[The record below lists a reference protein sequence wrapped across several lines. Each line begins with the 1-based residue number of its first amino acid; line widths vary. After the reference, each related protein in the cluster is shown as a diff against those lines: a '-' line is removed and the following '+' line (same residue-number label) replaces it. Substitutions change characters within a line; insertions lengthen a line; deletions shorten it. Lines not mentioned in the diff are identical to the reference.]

1 MRRYITR
8 RLLQLIPLFFIVT
21 LMTYGIMLL
30 APGGPEDIFL
40 RGEDVHVR
48 MEDIAE
54 LRKVWG
60 LDEPIHVQYYKWL
73 GNVLKG
79 NLGKS
84 FSTQRP
90 VTEAI
95 AGRWLPTVQLGLTMT
110 ILIYLLAIPIGVIV
124 AVRRYSLL
132 DYIVSVFSFLGYAM
146 PNFWVG
152 SMLILLVALPSK
164 GLIPTSGYSTPD
176 ITLASSGLI
185 AVVLDRLRYMFLP
198 ILTGVTG
205 GMAGLVAYMRSSMM
219 DVLQED
225 YVRTARAKGLA
236 HKVVVYKHAL
246 RNALLPIVTIS
257 SGLLG
262 VFFAGNVVLET
273 VFGYPGLGA
282 LSIKAVNSKDYPMVM
297 AFLLIGFFVG
307 TVSSLITDF
316 VYIFVDPRIKYS

>member
-1 MRRYITR
+1 MTR

-30 APGGPEDIFL
+30 APGGPEDVFL
-40 RGEDVHVR
+40 RGEDPNVR
-48 MEDIAE
+48 VEDLVE

-60 LDEPIHVQYYKWL
+60 LDDPIHIQYFKWL
-73 GNVLKG
+73 GNVLRG
-79 NLGKS
+79 NLGRS
-84 FSTQRP
+84 FSTQRS

-95 AGRWLPTVQLGLTMT
+95 AGRWLPSVQLGLTIT
-110 ILIYLLAIPIGVIV
+110 ILTYLLSIPIGVIV

-132 DYIVSVFSFLGYAM
+132 DYIVSGFSFLGYAM

-164 GLIPTSGYSTPD
+164 GVIPTSGYSTPD
-176 ITLASSGLI
+176 ISLATSGLL
-185 AVVLDRLRYMFLP
+185 AVILDRAKYMILP
-198 ILTGVTG
+198 VITGVTS

-225 YVRTARAKGLA
+225 YVRTARAKGLS
-236 HKVVVYKHAL
+236 HKVVIYKHAM
-246 RNALLPIVTIS
+246 RNALLPIVTLS

-262 VFFAGNVVLET
+262 VFFAGNVVLES
-273 VFGYPGLGA
+273 VFGYPGIGS
-282 LSIKAVNSKDYPMVM
+282 LSVKAVNSKDYPMVM

-307 TVSSLITDF
+307 TLSSLVTDF
-316 VYIFVDPRIKYS
+316 VYVLVDPRIKYA